1 MTLRFLG
8 DIGCG
13 RIARLAGCVREQ
25 TAALGPFRL
34 QLGGARL
41 FPSKRRPLAVVL
53 DVGPAAPPAALSA
66 PVERGVGAAAGGVIR
81 LQRIVGKRVAME
93 WARTGDFFTAQ
104 RAYEVGFVNRVT
116 EGAALEAAIELA
128 TTVAAN
134 GPLAL
139 KATKKIINESYD
151 WTSEEA
157 WKKQAE
163 ITTPVFTSK
172 DAQEGSLA
180 FAQKRKPDWKGE

>member
-1 MTLRFLG
+1 M
-8 DIGCG
+8 
-13 RIARLAGCVREQ
+13 
-25 TAALGPFRL
+25 
-34 QLGGARL
+34 
-41 FPSKRRPLAVVL
+41 
-53 DVGPAAPPAALSA
+53 
-66 PVERGVGAAAGGVIR
+66 
-81 LQRIVGKRVAME
+81 
-93 WARTGDFFTAQ
+93 TGDFFSAQ

-116 EGAALEAAIELA
+116 EGAALDAAIELA

-163 ITTPVFTSK
+163 ITGPVFTSK